1 MKAMV
6 TTNTS
11 SSLYAIILSQKNGH
25 EGGMR
30 FDLYPAE
37 GIPESITIAS
47 GGCLLDTAPYDICVS
62 LPSNMKPL
70 HADININGEDTIT
83 FSLDEGKPDPLRSSA
98 TIYALFNGRSETG
111 SRADNRLFSLTYGFA
126 RIEVELVVEMERS
139 IILSTKDIPCQ
150 ARNLDDAANVEDMLI
165 QLLDSDNEASKWM
178 FSHYATSQKAPYS
191 ILEGS
196 IQNRSPRS
204 LSTTLHLIKRVLAE
218 YSLQREYFRNHGY
231 TRIVKTQKIVP
242 LSRVRR
248 AGYEELDWLSKN
260 LSMLSEV
267 PESRGISMY
276 GKSYLPQRVRTEVR
290 VKTHD
295 SYENRLIL
303 GFLSEVVKTARTLRN
318 SLRGSCDEI
327 KRVETTLEGFRSE
340 GAVIPSLALVRS
352 LTIRESSCLDQ
363 LDALISLGNNLLRD
377 YLSFLPGVASYF
389 TRAPHRTKV
398 FQEVRAYSQV
408 FTLILE
414 WINFGDFSVAKEGLA
429 LHLLRTDKLYEYYSL
444 YRILC
449 WLSYQG
455 YTPSNEESH
464 PIRCGNYLPRRR
476 FRPETQIASIFNLH
490 KGKNRLKLYYQ
501 PIIHAGLDEEEGI
514 PLHRLSSRRSF
525 WTPDYL
531 IEITSESN
539 QKSFHVID
547 AKYRPAQDLYD
558 SFSRPSELST
568 CIMKYM
574 HDVAGENGKRV
585 SSVWL
590 AAGKQKGKDLYYAET
605 SVWYEQNRSD
615 FGARSGIFIL
625 NPKVSRLDEVFEE
638 ITQQSVASPQK
649 DIASARSVTPK
660 QSDSRREQSASAQKG
675 LENKHDKV
683 DDRGQTGTS
692 GIEVQADGEFH
703 APVIHG
709 SSLSAAAEN
718 ATSADEARELDD
730 NNEMGIKASRDQRKR
745 LKQAHTPRLSTGIDA
760 KVKDGIE
767 TIIRR
772 FTRSDYLY
780 DGNWAQKN
788 LGLNRPLLRKNP
800 PIGREATFYSSLKVD
815 ETTYWVCSK
824 WMPNQKARLTRFADK
839 LSGKASE

>member
-1 MKAMV
+1 
-6 TTNTS
+6 
-11 SSLYAIILSQKNGH
+11 
-25 EGGMR
+25 MR
-30 FDLYPAE
+30 FDLHPAE
-37 GIPESITIAS
+37 GIPESIAIAS
-47 GGCLLDTAPYDICVS
+47 GGCLLDTAPYDIYVS
-62 LPSNMKPL
+62 LPSDVRPL
-70 HADININGEDTIT
+70 RVDININGGDTIT
-83 FSLDEGKPDPLRSSA
+83 FSLDDGKSDPLRSDA
-98 TIYALFNGRSETG
+98 TIYELINGRSETG
-111 SRADNRLFSLTYGFA
+111 SRVDNRLFSLTYGFA
-126 RIEVELVVEMERS
+126 RIEVELVAEAERS

-150 ARNLDDAANVEDMLI
+150 SRNLDDAANVEDMLI
-165 QLLDSDNEASKWM
+165 QLLDSDNEASNWM
-178 FSHYATSQKAPYS
+178 FSHYAASQKAPYS

-196 IQNRSPRS
+196 IQNHSPRS
-204 LSTTLHLIKRVLAE
+204 LSTTLHLIKKVLAE

-276 GKSYLPQRVRTEVR
+276 GKSYLPQRVRTEVK

-303 GFLSEVVKTARTLRN
+303 GFLSEVVKTAKALRK

-377 YLSFLPGVASYF
+377 YLSFLPNVASYF

-398 FQEVRAYSQV
+398 FQEVRAYSQI

-414 WINFGDFSVAKEGLA
+414 WIDFGDFSVAKEGLA

-449 WLSYQG
+449 WLSDQG

-501 PIIHAGLDEEEGI
+501 PIIHAGLDEEEDI

-558 SFSRPSELST
+558 SFSKPSELST

-574 HDVAGENGKRV
+574 HDVAGENGTRV

-590 AAGKQKGKDLYYAET
+590 AAGKQKGRDLYYAET

-615 FGARSGIFIL
+615 FGARSGVFIL
-625 NPKVSRLDEVFEE
+625 NPKASRLDEVFEE
-638 ITQQSVASPQK
+638 ITQQSAASPQE
-649 DIASARSVTPK
+649 DIASDRSVTPK
-660 QSDSRREQSASAQKG
+660 PLDGREEQSASAQGG
-675 LENKHDKV
+675 LENNHDKA
-683 DDRGQTGTS
+683 DDYGQS
-692 GIEVQADGEFH
+692 DISDIEAQADGEFH
-703 APVIHG
+703 ASEVHSP
-709 SSLSAAAEN
+709 SPSTAAESAAS
-718 ATSADEARELDD
+718 TDEARDLD
-730 NNEMGIKASRDQRKR
+730 NNNEEGAKASSNQRKR
-745 LKQAHTPRLSTGIDA
+745 PKQTHMPRLSIDIDA
-760 KVKDGIE
+760 EVKDDIE

-772 FTRSDYLY
+772 FTLSDYLY
-780 DGNWAQKN
+780 DGNWAQRN
-788 LGLNRPLLRKNP
+788 LGLNRPFLRKNP
-800 PIGREATFYSSLKVD
+800 PIGREAAFYSALKVD

-824 WMPNQKARLTRFADK
+824 WLPNQKAQLTRFADK
-839 LSGKASE
+839 LLRKKSE